1 MSYEINEVVII
12 DGSRNIVNAG
22 VGTFSKVHPAELEVG
37 SGGHAISDVL
47 NETDLNSDSPNALPT
62 QHAVKA
68 YVDTA
73 ISAVQADI
81 DANELASDN
90 AE

>member
-37 SGGHAISDVL
+37 TSGLAISDVL
-47 NETDLNSDSPNALPT
+47 NETDLSSDSTSALPT

-68 YVDTA
+68 
-73 ISAVQADI
+73 
-81 DANELASDN
+81 
-90 AE
+90 